1 MFIFVKLQVFDAG
14 EKLFISLVE
23 KNRWADD
30 ASTAVEE
37 KEGEGGGEG
46 GKRIPR
52 SRKVVVRD
60 DYVDNGGDDI
70 FLVDREF
77 AVGPRVCRG
86 VAWHSI
92 CPRILTTPEEPLHHG
107 K

>member
-1 MFIFVKLQVFDAG
+1 MFDAG

-23 KNRWADD
+23 QNRWADD

-37 KEGEGGGEG
+37 KEGDA
-46 GKRIPR
+46 GKRTPR

-60 DYVDNGGDDI
+60 DYVDDEGDDI

-77 AVGPRVCRG
+77 AAGPHG
-86 VAWHSI
+86 VSREGCLAQHLSAN
-92 CPRILTTPEEPLHHG
+92 L
-107 K
+107 